1 MVNGTIS
8 LIDYHSDSDLLS
20 MSPHAASPRERAA
33 VAPPNR
39 RNVEEFDRSQ
49 RGHQGSL
56 FSDFSDVLLLHL
68 EANTANTPC
77 AYIYIY
83 IYIHI

>member
-1 MVNGTIS
+1 MDVNGTIS
-8 LIDYHSDSDLLS
+8 SIDCHSDSDLLS

-39 RNVEEFDRSQ
+39 RNVEELDRSQ

-56 FSDFSDVLLLHL
+56 FSDLSDVLLLHL
-68 EANTANTPC
+68 EANTPC
-77 AYIYIY
+77 SSMCYLDLCIMYI
-83 IYIHI
+83 